1 MRKKQKTIST
11 ILAVIMLLSLF
22 LPTSNV
28 LATENFSKKENQLI
42 EQNIDIKSTNETN
55 NEAPKDSE
63 EHKKDYIN
71 KEQVNRILNKKEQSS
86 DDQEDKNE
94 NKNKNEDTE
103 KEFKSKENEAQGDDN
118 DSEKSEESKNDTSTE
133 SKTENIN
140 NNVENLNSK
149 IELNLQILGTTDL
162 HGRFMNYD
170 YASNEKNDG
179 GLNQISTI
187 VKAEKNK
194 NPNTIVIDNGD
205 TIQGNYNHLFMNN
218 NYKNPMILAM
228 NEIGYDV
235 FSLGN
240 HEFNYG
246 MENLNRIVKE
256 ANENLNVLCAN
267 LYKDGKRVFKPYVIQ
282 EFEGI
287 KVATIGV
294 VSPHIMEWDSVNL
307 KGYNS
312 TNPTDEVKKVIKEIK
327 DNVGADIYIVSS
339 HVGINTEHGNGDSA
353 TEIANANPE
362 VSAILAGHSH
372 SKVESVKVNNA
383 IITQPQSN
391 GKYVSKIEMKIEKS
405 QDGSIKVIDKKA
417 SLISTKGIDEDA
429 KLNKKLD
436 IHHKTAKKDAITPI
450 GVIIGGDLAD
460 KDEVKGITQS
470 IINDEGVTDLI
481 NEVQLYY
488 SKKQL
493 ENSGID
499 MEKNYHVSGSA
510 LFSSGSNLKEGPI
523 TKADINKIYKYDN
536 KLYTIKTTGK
546 QLKKYMEWSSSF
558 YNTYKPGDLTISFN
572 QDISLH
578 QYDMLDGV
586 KYDINISKEPGNRIE
601 NLVFEKDKKLVEDK
615 DVVYLTVNDYRYN
628 SVLDAKV
635 FDKGEHEKVYD
646 TENDDISDVRD
657 LIIEYIKTVKKGKIQ
672 KNVDGNWKI
681 IGNDWDHR
689 QREIAVNAINEGK
702 VKIPTSEDGRISNVQ
717 AVTWKDVKKALKG
730 IDIVTINDFHGAL
743 KQEGKNI
750 GAANLVGEI
759 KKLKRENSNTL
770 IVAGGDLFQGSALSN
785 LLKGEPVAKMLKE
798 MGLIYSAVGNH
809 EFDWGKELIPE
820 WSKQGNFKFLA
831 SNIYDKKTNKPIE
844 WAEPYGITNIGEKS
858 IGFIGLAT
866 SETAYKT
873 NPENVKDLEFKD
885 PVESTNYW
893 AEYLRKEKGVD
904 AVIVLSHLGA
914 VQDGDEITGESAEL
928 AKYAK
933 GIDAIISAHTHRFI
947 SGVVN
952 NIPIVQGGNN
962 GRGLGRLE
970 LIFDGNKINIL
981 PSYDELYK
989 RQDTLLE
996 DENMKKIY
1004 DDYNKAL
1011 QPILEEIVVNVDTE
1025 LSHDRWSG
1033 LSPLGQFITK
1043 YMTEISD
1050 VQIGI
1055 TNGGGLRRPLN
1066 AGDITVGDMWEVM
1079 PFDNTIV
1086 TMELKGSDLK
1096 RVIENGIM
1104 NENIGWVQ
1112 FYGLKVYYDKTKE
1125 FGERITSMRLLD
1137 GTKIH
1142 MDKYY
1147 TVVTNDFMYANGDN
1161 YDFNGAQ
1168 NVVDTGTAIRD
1179 VIIEKLKGLK
1189 KVSFK
1194 FDDKTLVAGR
1204 DITKPEENS
1213 NESVDKEPSNNNNEQ
1228 DKGKNPSIDNGSTNN
1243 GDKDKNLPNTGTVLD
1258 TNVIIFIGFIITLSG
1273 IIIVNKNK
1281 DKKVS

>member
-1 MRKKQKTIST
+1 MKKRLKKQKTISA
-11 ILAVIMLLSLF
+11 ILAVTMVFSLF
-22 LPTSNV
+22 LSTSNV
-28 LATENFSKKENQLI
+28 LATEISSKQENKLI
-42 EQNIDIKSTNETN
+42 EQNTDIKITNEIN
-55 NEAPKDSE
+55 NEQLKNE
-63 EHKKDYIN
+63 EVN
-71 KEQVNRILNKKEQSS
+71 KEQVNEKEKSTDNHNNENNINNEDSKKEVNN
-86 DDQEDKNE
+86 KE
-94 NKNKNEDTE
+94 NKVE
-103 KEFKSKENEAQGDDN
+103 KDYK
-118 DSEKSEESKNDTSTE
+118 DSEKSKELKKDIPTE
-133 SKTENIN
+133 TKTENTN
-140 NNVENLNSK
+140 KNVVDLSSK
-149 IELNLQILGTTDL
+149 TELNLQILGTTDL

-170 YASNEKNDG
+170 YASNEKSDG
-179 GLNQISTI
+179 GLNQIATI

-218 NYKNPMILAM
+218 NYKNPMVLAM

-246 MENLNRIVKE
+246 MDNLNRIVKE
-256 ANENLNVLCAN
+256 ANENLNILCAN
-267 LYKDGKRVFKPYVIQ
+267 LYKDGKRVFKPYVIK
-282 EFEGI
+282 EFQGI

-294 VSPHIMEWDSVNL
+294 VSPYIMEWDAINL

-327 DNVGADIYIVSS
+327 DNEGADIYVVSS
-339 HVGINTEHGNGDSA
+339 HVGINSEYGDGDSA

-391 GKYVSKIEMKIEKS
+391 GKYVSKIEIKIEKN
-405 QDGSIKVIDKKA
+405 QDGSVKVIDKNA
-417 SLISTKGIDEDA
+417 SLISTKGIDEDIN
-429 KLNKKLD
+429 LNKKLQ
-436 IHHKTAKKDAITPI
+436 IHHETAKKDAITPI
-450 GVIIGGDLAD
+450 GEIVGGDLAD
-460 KDEVKGITQS
+460 KDEVKGIPQS
-470 IINDEGVTDLI
+470 AVEDQGVTDLI

-493 ENSGID
+493 EDLGIET
-499 MEKNYHVSGSA
+499 EKTYHVSGAA
-510 LFSSGSNLKEGPI
+510 LFSSSSNLKEGSI

-536 KLYTIKTTGK
+536 KLYTIKTTGR

-572 QDISLH
+572 EDIRLY

-586 KYDINISKEPGNRIE
+586 KYDINISNESGNRIE
-601 NLVFEKDKKLVEDK
+601 NLVFEKDNKSVEDN

-635 FDKGEHEKVYD
+635 FDKGEHEKIYD
-646 TENDDISDVRD
+646 TVNDDVSDVRD
-657 LIIEYIKTVKKGKIQ
+657 LLIEYIKTNKNGKIQ
-672 KNVDGNWKI
+672 KNVDNNWKI
-681 IGNDWDHR
+681 TGNNWDKK
-689 QREIAVNAINEGK
+689 QREIAVKAINEGK
-702 VKIPTSEDGRISNVQ
+702 VKIPTSEDGRDSNVK
-717 AVTWKDVKKALKG
+717 AVTWSDVKKELKG

-759 KKLKRENSNTL
+759 KKLKQENPNT
-770 IVAGGDLFQGSALSN
+770 IVVAGGDLFQGSALSN

-798 MGLIYSAVGNH
+798 MELIYSAVGNH

-820 WSKQGNFKFLA
+820 WSKQGDFKFLA
-831 SNIYDKKTNKPIE
+831 SNIYDKKTNKPVE
-844 WAEPYGITNIGEKS
+844 WAEPYGITNIGEKL

-866 SETAYKT
+866 PETAYKT

-885 PVESTNYW
+885 PIESTNYW
-893 AEYLRKEKGVD
+893 ANYLRKEKGVD
-904 AVIVLSHLGA
+904 TVIVLSHLGA

-933 GIDAIISAHTHRFI
+933 GIDAVISAHTHRFI

-962 GRGLGRLE
+962 GRGLGKLE
-970 LIFDGNKINIL
+970 LIFDGNKMNIL

-989 RQDTLLE
+989 RQDTLVE
-996 DENMKKIY
+996 DERMKKIY
-1004 DDYNKAL
+1004 DDYNKEL
-1011 QPILEEIVVNVDTE
+1011 QPILEEVVVNVDTE

-1033 LSPLGQFITK
+1033 LSPLGQFMTK
-1043 YMTEISD
+1043 YMTEVSD

-1055 TNGGGLRRPLN
+1055 TNGGGLRKPLN

-1079 PFDNTIV
+1079 PFDNTLV
-1086 TMELKGSDLK
+1086 TMKLKGSDLK

-1104 NENIGWVQ
+1104 NDNIGWVQ

-1161 YDFNGAQ
+1161 YDFNGAK

-1179 VIIEKLKGLK
+1179 AIIEKLKGLK

-1194 FDDKTLVAGR
+1194 FDDKTLVAGN
-1204 DITKPEENS
+1204 DITKPEENQDES
-1213 NESVDKEPSNNNNEQ
+1213 NDKEPSNGNNTNGQGEEE
-1228 DKGKNPSIDNGSTNN
+1228 NPSIDNGSTNTN
-1243 GDKDKNLPNTGTVLD
+1243 EDKDKNLPITGTLLD

-1273 IIIVNKNK
+1273 VIIVRKKK
-1281 DKKVS
+1281 DKKAS